1 MSKMLFGVSG
11 QVKRMSKSESSSV
24 EEFDEIEEVPE
35 PIEFVVQDEV
45 SNEFIEP

>member
-1 MSKMLFGVSG
+1 MLFGVSG

-35 PIEFVVQDEV
+35 PIEFVAQDEF
-45 SNEFIEP
+45 SDEFIEP